1 MSVDEFKKLLNNN
14 NIDAASNYINNNAS
28 MSIKCVNGNDNKCII
43 HATSDNDND
52 RDVAH
57 MTKRCLK
64 IIDGSK
70 TTIINDDNLEQLKT
84 MEIVVTGGKPKK
96 KSKKPKKK
104 SKKPKKKSKK
114 PKKPIKPKKSKKPV
128 KPKKK

>member
-1 MSVDEFKKLLNNN
+1 MSVDDFKKLLNNN

-28 MSIKCVNGNDNKCII
+28 LSIKCVNGKDNKCII

-70 TTIINDDNLEQLKT
+70 TIIINNNNLEQLKT
-84 MEIVVTGGKPKK
+84 MEIVVTGGKK

-114 PKKPIKPKKSKKPV
+114 PKKKSKKSKK
-128 KPKKK
+128 K